1 MVKVSV
7 NSAEVEK
14 PRLDNWV
21 LLPDPL
27 SQGLWPQRGEWAVLR
42 VWGAWRT
49 PGTVR
54 SLDRQAERHRHPGVR
69 ARLVSH
75 VRDVG
80 RTPQAAGETTLLES
94 QHVNDLP
101 GRDQRL
107 FTPPTVHFYLSGFH
121 LDG

>member
-1 MVKVSV
+1 MNGQRSGFGGRGGPQAP
-7 NSAEVEK
+7 SDPWTA
-14 PRLDNWV
+14 RLND
-21 LLPDPL
+21 
-27 SQGLWPQRGEWAVLR
+27 
-42 VWGAWRT
+42 
-49 PGTVR
+49 
-54 SLDRQAERHRHPGVR
+54 HRLPGVR

-94 QHVNDLP
+94 QHVSDLP